1 MGRRAKCSWV
11 VVDSNTL
18 YLVIATI
25 MVLAAA
31 GLVAAETALARVSK
45 ATVEQLRKDGNRKA
59 GRLVK
64 LLDDRAKYV
73 NSLLFANLTLSTI
86 AIVLVTTAFLQ
97 IFADDTTSLIVTSI
111 VMVLVGYILL
121 GVAPQTIGR
130 QKADAI
136 ALATVRITQL
146 ITVVFGPLSK
156 LFIMVGNAITPGKGF
171 REGPFSTQAELR
183 ELVDMAGADSVIE
196 DDERQMI
203 HSVFELGDTVA
214 RELMVPRT
222 EMVWVETHKT
232 LRQALSLGLRS
243 GFSRIPVVGE
253 GIDDIVGVI
262 FVKDIA
268 RRVFEHQ
275 ESQNT
280 ERVSDLMRPA
290 FMVPDSRNVDE
301 LLRDMQNAR
310 THLAVLVDEYGGTA
324 GLITIEDVLEEIVG
338 EIADEHDALGSEIE
352 ELANG
357 EYRISSR
364 LSVSDLAELLEI
376 EIDDEGVDTVGG
388 LMAKQLGIV
397 PIPGATVEISNWTL
411 TAESTAGRRHRI
423 DTVLISQDN
432 FSDEIPASVDD

>member
-1 MGRRAKCSWV
+1 
-11 VVDSNTL
+11 
-18 YLVIATI
+18 

-130 QKADAI
+130 QKADSI

-156 LFIMVGNAITPGKGF
+156 LFIMVGNAITPGQGF

>member
-1 MGRRAKCSWV
+1 
-11 VVDSNTL
+11 
-18 YLVIATI
+18 

-59 GRLVK
+59 GRLIK

-86 AIVLVTTAFLQ
+86 SVVLVTTAFLQ
-97 IFADDTTSLIVTSI
+97 IFADDSTSLIVTSV

-121 GVAPQTIGR
+121 GVAPQTVGR
-130 QKADAI
+130 QKADTI
-136 ALATVRITQL
+136 ALATVRLTQL
-146 ITVVFGPLSK
+146 ITYVFGPLSK
-156 LFIMVGNAITPGKGF
+156 LFIMIGNAITPGQGF

-222 EMVWVETHKT
+222 EMVWIETHKT

-243 GFSRIPVVGE
+243 GYSRIPVVGE

-268 RRVFEHQ
+268 LRVFEHQ
-275 ESQNT
+275 ESQST

-338 EIADEHDALGSEIE
+338 EIADEHDVLGSEIE

-364 LSVSDLAELLEI
+364 ISVSDLAELLEI

-397 PIPGATVEISNWTL
+397 PIPGAIVEISNWTL

-423 DTVLISQDN
+423 DTVLISRDN
-432 FSDEIPASVDD
+432 FAGDTKATEDD

>member
-1 MGRRAKCSWV
+1 MN
-11 VVDSNTL
+11 SNTL
-18 YLVIATI
+18 QLVIAAI
-25 MVLAAA
+25 MVLSAA

-45 ATVEQLRKDGNRKA
+45 ATVEQLRKDGDRRA
-59 GRLVK
+59 GRLIK

-86 AIVLVTTAFLQ
+86 SVVLVTTAFLQ
-97 IFADDTTSLIVTSI
+97 IFADDTTSLIVTSV

-121 GVAPQTIGR
+121 GVAPQTVGR

-136 ALATVRITQL
+136 ALATVRLTQL
-146 ITVVFGPLSK
+146 ITFVFGPLSK
-156 LFIMVGNAITPGKGF
+156 LFIVVGNAITPGQGF

-222 EMVWVETHKT
+222 EMVWIETHKT

-243 GFSRIPVVGE
+243 GYSRIPVVGE

-275 ESQNT
+275 ESQST

-290 FMVPDSRNVDE
+290 FMVPDSRNVDV

-324 GLITIEDVLEEIVG
+324 GLITIEDVIEEIVG

-376 EIDDEGVDTVGG
+376 EIDEEGVDTVGG

-397 PIPGATVEISNWTL
+397 PIPGAVVEISNWTL

-423 DTVLISQDN
+423 DTVLISRDN
-432 FSDEIPASVDD
+432 FAGDTQAAEDD

>member
-1 MGRRAKCSWV
+1 MN
-11 VVDSNTL
+11 SNTL
-18 YLVIATI
+18 QLVIAAI
-25 MVLAAA
+25 MVLSAA

-45 ATVEQLRKDGNRKA
+45 ATVEQLRKDGNRRA
-59 GRLVK
+59 GRLIK

-86 AIVLVTTAFLQ
+86 SVVLVTTAFLQ
-97 IFADDTTSLIVTSI
+97 IFVDDTTSLIATSV

-121 GVAPQTIGR
+121 GVAPQTVGR

-136 ALATVRITQL
+136 ALATVRLTQL
-146 ITVVFGPLSK
+146 ITFVFGPLSK
-156 LFIMVGNAITPGKGF
+156 LFIMVGNAITPGQGF

-222 EMVWVETHKT
+222 EMVWIETHKT

-243 GFSRIPVVGE
+243 GYSRIPVVGE

-275 ESQNT
+275 ESQST

-324 GLITIEDVLEEIVG
+324 GLITIEDVIEEIVG

-376 EIDDEGVDTVGG
+376 EIDEEGVDTVGG

-397 PIPGATVEISNWTL
+397 PIPGAVVEISNWTL
-411 TAESTAGRRHRI
+411 TAEATAGRRHRI
-423 DTVLISQDN
+423 DTVLISRDN
-432 FSDEIPASVDD
+432 FAGDAQAAEDD

>member
-1 MGRRAKCSWV
+1 
-11 VVDSNTL
+11 
-18 YLVIATI
+18 LVIATV

-45 ATVEQLRKDGNRKA
+45 ATIEQLRKDGNRKA
-59 GRLVK
+59 GRLAK

-86 AIVLVTTAFLQ
+86 AVVLVTTAFLR
-97 IFADDTTSLIVTSI
+97 IFVDENTSLIVTSI

-130 QKADAI
+130 QRADSI

-146 ITVVFGPLSK
+146 VTVVFGPLSK
-156 LFIMVGNAITPGKGF
+156 LFILVGNAITPGQGF

-222 EMVWVETHKT
+222 EMVWIETHKT
-232 LRQALSLGLRS
+232 LRQAMSLGLRS
-243 GFSRIPVVGE
+243 GYSRIPVVGD

-262 FVKDIA
+262 YVKDIA

-275 ESQNT
+275 ESQTT

-290 FMVPDSRNVDE
+290 FMVPDSRSVDE
-301 LLRDMQNAR
+301 LLRDMQSAR

-324 GLITIEDVLEEIVG
+324 GLVTIEDVLEEIVG
-338 EIADEHDALGSEIE
+338 EIADEHDVLGSEIE
-352 ELANG
+352 ELPNG

-364 LSVSDLAELLEI
+364 ISVDDLAELLGI

-397 PIPGATVEISNWTL
+397 PIPGASVEISNWTL

-423 DTVLISQDN
+423 DTVLISRDN
-432 FSDEIPASVDD
+432 FVDNTEVSENDAK

>member
-18 YLVIATI
+18 YLVIATV

-130 QKADAI
+130 QKADSI

-156 LFIMVGNAITPGKGF
+156 LFIMVGNAITPGQGF

>member
-1 MGRRAKCSWV
+1 MLS
-11 VVDSNTL
+11 
-18 YLVIATI
+18 
-25 MVLAAA
+25 AA

-45 ATVEQLRKDGNRKA
+45 ATMEQLRKDGNRKA

-86 AIVLVTTAFLQ
+86 SVVLVTTAFLQ
-97 IFADDTTSLIVTSI
+97 IFADDNAALIITSI

-136 ALATVRITQL
+136 ALAMVRITKL
-146 ITVVFGPLSK
+146 VTVVFGPLSK
-156 LFIMVGNAITPGKGF
+156 LFIVVGNAITPGQGF

-222 EMVWVETHKT
+222 EMVWIETHKT
-232 LRQALSLGLRS
+232 LRQAMSLGLRS
-243 GFSRIPVVGE
+243 GYSRIPVVGE

-262 FVKDIA
+262 YVKDIA

-275 ESQNT
+275 ESQTT

-324 GLITIEDVLEEIVG
+324 GLVTIEDVLEEIVG

-352 ELANG
+352 ELSNG

-364 LSVSDLAELLEI
+364 LSVADLAELISI

-388 LMAKQLGIV
+388 YMAKQLGIV
-397 PIPGATVEISNWTL
+397 PIPGATVDISNWTL
-411 TAESTAGRRHRI
+411 TAESTAGRRNRI
-423 DTVLISQDN
+423 DTVLIARDS
-432 FSDEIPASVDD
+432 FSAESDSTEDD